1 VQTALRCQ
9 ELGAMCASWD
19 GRPSPL
25 WRKRIARHVRE
36 CPSCSAVQ
44 LDMVPA
50 EGLLVGLGL
59 VPVPVSLQAALYT
72 HAGVAGK
79 AGTLANAGRHAA
91 GRRVVGHWT
100 ALPAAGKAVVAGVA
114 ALVVVAGVTGTRYAA
129 DHQSSAA
136 GVHSPA
142 VATTSAAPSTAP
154 PPTTAKASTAPATP
168 SPPASSPP
176 ASKAAS
182 AIVNT
187 AFPIRAAFYYPWYP
201 ENFQPPG
208 SQYTPSAGHYSVDQ
222 AATVDRQIKDMQYG
236 GLQAGIISWWGQ
248 GLRED
253 KRTPLLM
260 AEAAKLGFSWSAYY
274 EKEAYGD
281 PSSTQIAN
289 DLIYL
294 RRYSDQRTWLHINGL
309 PVIFVY
315 ADGNDGCGMVSRWA
329 QANQSAHYYVVLKVF
344 GGYRGCAQQPQGW
357 HQYASG
363 LDIQQGY
370 SAIASPGFWRYDQT
384 TPTVPRD
391 PARFRQ
397 DVTAVAD
404 SKAPFQLIVTY
415 NEWGEGTA
423 VESATAWSSSTGHG
437 VYVDILH
444 QVFAAH
450 PR

>member
-1 VQTALRCQ
+1 
-9 ELGAMCASWD
+9 
-19 GRPSPL
+19 
-25 WRKRIARHVRE
+25 
-36 CPSCSAVQ
+36 
-44 LDMVPA
+44 
-50 EGLLVGLGL
+50 
-59 VPVPVSLQAALYT
+59 
-72 HAGVAGK
+72 
-79 AGTLANAGRHAA
+79 
-91 GRRVVGHWT
+91 
-100 ALPAAGKAVVAGVA
+100 
-114 ALVVVAGVTGTRYAA
+114 
-129 DHQSSAA
+129 
-136 GVHSPA
+136 
-142 VATTSAAPSTAP
+142 
-154 PPTTAKASTAPATP
+154 
-168 SPPASSPP
+168 
-176 ASKAAS
+176 
-182 AIVNT
+182 VNT

-208 SQYTPSAGHYSVDQ
+208 SRYTPSAGHYSVDD
-222 AATVDRQIKDMQYG
+222 ASTVDRQIKDMQYG
-236 GLQAGIISWWGQ
+236 GLQAGIISWWGR

-281 PSSTQIAN
+281 PSAAQIAS

-294 RRYSDQRTWLHINGL
+294 RKYSDEKAWLHVNGL

-315 ADGNDGCGMVSRWA
+315 ADGNDGCGMASRWA

-344 GGYRGCAQQPQGW
+344 GGYRSCAQQPQGW

-391 PARFRQ
+391 PTGFRR

-404 SKAPFQLIVTY
+404 SREPFQLIISY

-423 VESATAWSSSTGHG
+423 VESATAWSSASGHG
-437 VYVDILH
+437 VYMDILH